1 MKKDVSPR
9 LAVPLDNR
17 TAQESTPPAR
27 FDAFIGSLLS
37 IVAAAHMALTL
48 AIPHLAEK
56 FLLGDRAL
64 DRLTKIDALLKAPSA
79 DAMAAVLIYYDC
91 PGDYLLFVPAY
102 LAFGP
107 AGVIAQN
114 VLLLLLG
121 LWFLY
126 RIGVT
131 WFSPTV
137 AKIACV
143 VYALLPAMIFHPQV
157 LVSEA
162 ICNPLLIVAT
172 WYAGQLVTKDRPAL
186 RDAILFGLV
195 CAVLIPVRE
204 IFLLFPVVVGGLVLA
219 KAGKGR
225 QTLALL
231 GVMLTLS
238 FSIFAAWGLVRA
250 TAPARYE
257 RGISLQGLSSNLYL
271 RAKRME
277 PLGGFQLP
285 QDISQQRAIS
295 LGQFVELGV
304 HEPSALAR
312 TIVSDAV
319 DITANT
325 GSAMVYGRYLGL
337 FDLGEK
343 NSADVSKWREIRDQQ
358 GTLAML
364 AYMSATAPSALAY
377 TIGFA
382 AAWAMFVMIALY
394 GAWKFVRGFSPLE
407 LKLLLFSIPIYFFV
421 FSFVSGEPRWDH
433 RSPMEFVLCLFFA
446 TGALALRA
454 WLKKKHRSHRS
465 TSAWIGSSAGQQS
478 L

>member
-1 MKKDVSPR
+1 MKKDVSPA
-9 LAVPLDNR
+9 LATPLDNGMLH
-17 TAQESTPPAR
+17 ESTPPAR
-27 FDAFIGSLLS
+27 FDAFIAGLLAV
-37 IVAAAHMALTL
+37 VAAAHIALTL

-64 DRLTKIDALLKAPSA
+64 DRLTKIDALLKASNA
-79 DAMAAVLIYYDC
+79 DAVVATLVYYDS
-91 PGDYLLFVPAY
+91 PGDYVLFFPAY

-137 AKIACV
+137 AKIACI
-143 VYALLPAMIFHPQV
+143 VYALLPAMIFHPQT

-172 WYAGQLVTKDRPAL
+172 WYAGQLVTRDRPAL
-186 RDAILFGLV
+186 RDAVLFGLA

-204 IFLLFPVVVGGLVLA
+204 IFLLFPVVVAGLVIA

-225 QTLALL
+225 HTLALL
-231 GVMLTLS
+231 GVMLALS
-238 FSIFAAWGLVRA
+238 FSIFGAWGLARA
-250 TAPARYE
+250 AAPARYE
-257 RGISLQGLSSNLYL
+257 RGTSIQGLESNLYL
-271 RAKRME
+271 RAERME
-277 PLGGFQLP
+277 PLGDFELP

-295 LGQFVELGV
+295 LSQFVELGI
-304 HEPSALAR
+304 HEPGALAR
-312 TIVSDAV
+312 TIISDAV
-319 DITANT
+319 DLTVNS

-337 FDLGEK
+337 FDLGERS
-343 NSADVSKWREIRDQQ
+343 SADVSKWREIRDQQ

-364 AYMSATAPSALAY
+364 AYMSETAPAALAY

-382 AAWAMFVMIALY
+382 AAWAVFVMIALY
-394 GAWKFVRGFSPLE
+394 GTWRFVRGSHPLE
-407 LKLLLFSIPIYFFV
+407 LKLLFLSIPVYFFI

-433 RSPMEFVLCLFFA
+433 RSPMEFLLCLFFA
-446 TGALALRA
+446 VGAITLLSWLR
-454 WLKKKHRSHRS
+454 KGRSRYRS
-465 TSAWIGSSAGQQS
+465 TGGWIDSPTYQ
-478 L
+478 